1 MIILPSMRS
10 HFHRLILSVFVASTC
25 AEAEHID
32 PATTVAAWTFDSGD
46 LSGKWE
52 TKKAAEV
59 SGPRSPSY
67 PGFNTSNKAVQFSG
81 NGRQT
86 ALVVPDNGP
95 DGPHSLRFNHGE
107 SITLEAWVKPGNP
120 GGQEIYLIGKG
131 RSHTPEF
138 GKNNQNYGLRVKRG
152 QNGLQVGFI
161 FSSHDG
167 KGGDRK
173 FHVWWSEDKS
183 HASASSWHHVAVT
196 YTFGKADSLLGYID
210 GKAVAG
216 IWTYAG
222 ATDRPPVTD
231 ADALVIG
238 TGMERG
244 PGQSLNGALD
254 NIAIHRTALSPDIIR
269 KRYAFIPPT
278 PAISTAE
285 IPAGKVLV
293 QICEEDVP
301 NDRTWP
307 ESTLKAAL
315 TYTEDAFGLFEL
327 PQKYVSTGVRAD
339 RFPALVRAASLID
352 IPAGQH
358 RLLLRA
364 RGGSRL
370 FIDGRQILTTPFP
383 KGDTGGHGHTADQDQ
398 YLNLGPD
405 FRFAPPGNRES
416 TFEFTS
422 KGGKQL
428 VLLETIIGVGGQ
440 RPELGE
446 TVVAISPQGPQHWQL
461 LTPGSTVFPYTDAG
475 WSAYESERRPRIAG
489 MNTEA
494 RARQRAGQSAY
505 WEKRRKLASDWLA
518 STKEQPVPVLA
529 AGHPANN
536 PIDHFISARI
546 AKVAADYQSIPKGGI
561 DYFKDIRPILETKC
575 YDCHQGGKVK
585 GDLRLD
591 TLENAL
597 KGGDDEGPAIVPGKP
612 AQSPLIHR
620 ITTDD
625 EDLIMPPKG
634 APLTKDET
642 ALLEKWIT
650 EGAAWPEYDVKDFN
664 PTGLT
669 SDLDFLR
676 RTSLDTIGL
685 VPSEKEI
692 GEFLADTSADKRAKL
707 VDKLLTDPRWADHWT
722 SYWQDVLAENP
733 NIINPTLNNTGPFRW
748 WIHESL
754 ADNKPMDLFVTELV
768 RLEGSDRYGGP
779 RGFGTA
785 SQNDAPMA
793 EKGAIV
799 ASAFLGVEMKCARCH
814 DAPAHVSLQKDLF
827 SLAAMLEQKPVKVPK
842 TSTVSMDKLQEG
854 GRKPLIKVTLQP
866 GVDIQPEWPFTR
878 FAEAS
883 LSDQLSAD
891 PENTRDRLASLITA
905 PQNQRFSQVMVNR
918 VWQRFM
924 GRGLVENVA
933 DWEKGGPTHPELLN
947 WLSREFVRSGYDVK
961 AVARLILNSHAYQR
975 ATDPTLTAPGPLYV
989 APAPR
994 RFTAEQIVDSL
1005 FAATGKPF
1013 DIEEVSLDLD
1023 SNRSVTN
1030 SITLG
1035 VPSRSWMLASTS
1047 NERDRPSLSLPR
1059 IQAVASVLEAF
1070 GWRGARQDPVSIRDN
1085 SPNTLQPAILS
1096 NGTMGHWLTVLSDDH
1111 GITALALED
1120 EPLDQFIDRLYLRL
1134 LTRKPT
1140 TAELKATTALLEPG
1154 YETRVLTP
1162 KKKTIATKRVRPY
1175 YFTWSNHL
1183 DPKAN
1188 DLAIETEQQV
1198 RRGAPPTDR
1207 LDADWRERVEDLL
1220 WSLLNTPEWIFTP

>member
-1 MIILPSMRS
+1 MRPA
-10 HFHRLILSVFVASTC
+10 FQRLISVALLSLA
-25 AEAEHID
+25 AADAEHID
-32 PATTVAAWTFDSGD
+32 PETTVASWTFNSEAVT
-46 LSGKWE
+46 GKWE
-52 TKKAAEV
+52 SKKAEQV
-59 SGPRSPSY
+59 SGPRSPVY
-67 PGFNTSNKAVQFSG
+67 PGFDPTNRAARFPG
-81 NGRQT
+81 NGKQT

-95 DGPHSLRFNHGE
+95 DGPASLRFHQGE
-107 SITLEAWVKPGNP
+107 SITLEAWVKAGNA
-120 GGQEIYLIGKG
+120 GGEIYLIGKG
-131 RSHTPEF
+131 RSHQPEF
-138 GKNNQNYGLRVKRG
+138 GKTNQNYALRVKRG

-161 FSSHDG
+161 FSSHNG

-173 FHVWWSEDKS
+173 FHVWWSEDKAAAVS
-183 HASASSWHHVAVT
+183 SSWHHVAVT
-196 YTFGKADSLLGYID
+196 YTFGQADSLRGYLD
-210 GKAVAG
+210 GKAVTGVWTFAG
-216 IWTYAG
+216 PTN
-222 ATDRPPVTD
+222 RPPVTD

-254 NIAIHRTALSPDIIR
+254 NVAIHRTALSPDIIR
-269 KRYAFIPPT
+269 KRYAFNPPPPAVAAGEIPP
-278 PAISTAE
+278 
-285 IPAGKVLV
+285 GKVLIHV
-293 QICEEDVP
+293 CEEDVP

-307 ESTLKAAL
+307 EATPKPAL

-339 RFPALVRAASLID
+339 RFPALVRAASVIR
-352 IPAGQH
+352 IPAGTH

-370 FIDGRQILTTPFP
+370 FIEDKQVLATPFA
-383 KGDTGGHGHTADQDQ
+383 KGDTGGHGHTSDQDT

-416 TFEFTS
+416 TATFTS
-422 KGGKQL
+422 KGGDHL
-428 VLLETIIGVGGQ
+428 VLLETIIGAGGQ

-446 TVVAISPQGPQHWQL
+446 TVAAISLEGSDSWQL
-461 LTPGSTVFPYTDAG
+461 LTPGGTVFPYTDAG
-475 WSAYESERRPRIAG
+475 WAAYEEERRPRIAE
-489 MNTEA
+489 MNATS
-494 RARQRAGQSAY
+494 RAKQRKAHAGY
-505 WEKRRKLASDWLA
+505 WEKRRKIAADWLA
-518 STKEQPVPVLA
+518 STTGQALPPLA
-529 AGHPANN
+529 PGHAANN
-536 PIDHFISARI
+536 AIDHFISARI
-546 AKVAADYQSIPKGGI
+546 AKVAADYQSIPQGGV
-561 DYFKDIRPILETKC
+561 DYFRDVRPILETKC

-591 TLENAL
+591 TLKNAL
-597 KGGDDEGPAIVPGKP
+597 TGGADEGPAIVSGKP
-612 AQSPLIHR
+612 AESPLIHR
-620 ITTDD
+620 ITTGD

-634 APLTKDET
+634 EPLTKDEV
-642 ALLEKWIT
+642 AILEKWIT
-650 EGAAWPEYDVKDFN
+650 EGAAWPEFDVRDFK
-664 PTGLT
+664 PTALT
-669 SDLDFLR
+669 TDLDFLR
-676 RTSLDTIGL
+676 RASLDTIGL

-692 GEFLADTSADKRAKL
+692 GDFLADTSPDKRAKL
-707 VDKLLTDPRWADHWT
+707 IDRLLADARWADHWT

-754 ADNKPMDLFVTELV
+754 LDNKPMDLFVTELV

-785 SQNDAPMA
+785 TQNDAPMA

-814 DAPAHVSLQKDLF
+814 DAPGHVSLQKDLF

-842 TSTVSMDKLQEG
+842 TSTVSMEKLQEG

-866 GVDIQPEWPFTR
+866 GIPVMPEWPFSR
-878 FAEAS
+878 YADAPLAERIAEDPAS
-883 LSDQLSAD
+883 
-891 PENTRDRLASLITA
+891 PRDRLAALITA
-905 PQNQRFSQVMVNR
+905 PQNERFAQVMVNR
-918 VWQRFM
+918 LWQRLM
-924 GRGLVENVA
+924 GRGLVEQVA

-947 WLSREFVRSGYDVK
+947 WLAREFVRSGYDFK
-961 AVARLILNSHAYQR
+961 ATARLILNSHAYQR
-975 ATDPTLTAPGPLYV
+975 ATDPALTAPGPLYV

-994 RFTAEQIVDSL
+994 RLNAEQIVDSL

-1013 DIEEVSLDLD
+1013 DLEEVSLDLD
-1023 SNRSVTN
+1023 SNRSVSN

-1059 IQAVASVLEAF
+1059 IQAVATVLQAF
-1070 GWRGARQDPVSIRDN
+1070 GWRGARQDPVSLRDH

-1120 EPLDQFIDRLYLRL
+1120 QPLGQFIDRLYLRL

-1140 TAELKATTALLEPG
+1140 AAEREASLALLEPG
-1154 YETRVLTP
+1154 YAERVVP
-1162 KKKTIATKRVRPY
+1162 SSAKPAVSKERIRPY

-1188 DLAIETEQQV
+1188 DLAVEDEQRV
-1198 RRGAPPTDR
+1198 RKGAPPTDR
-1207 LDADWRERVEDLL
+1207 LDPAWRERAEDLL
-1220 WSLLNTPEWIFTP
+1220 WSLLNTPELVFAP

>member
-1 MIILPSMRS
+1 MRS
-10 HFHRLILSVFVASTC
+10 HCHLLILTALAATTC

-32 PATTVAAWTFDSGD
+32 PTTTVASWTFDSAD
-46 LSGKWE
+46 LLGKWE
-52 TKKAAEV
+52 GKKATEV
-59 SGPRSPSY
+59 SGPRSPVY
-67 PGFNTSNKAVQFSG
+67 PGFNTTNQALQFPG
-81 NGRQT
+81 NGKQT
-86 ALVVPDNGP
+86 ALVIPDKGP
-95 DGPHSLRFNHGE
+95 DGPHSLQFHQGE
-107 SITLEAWVKPGNP
+107 SITLEAWVKPGNAT
-120 GGQEIYLIGKG
+120 GQEVYLIGKG
-131 RSHTPEF
+131 RSHKPEF
-138 GKNNQNYGLRVKRG
+138 GKVNQNYGLRVKRG
-152 QNGLQVGFI
+152 ENGVQVGFI

-173 FHVWWSEDKS
+173 FHVWWSEDVNRTVN
-183 HASASSWHHVAVT
+183 SSWHHVAVT
-196 YTFGKADSLLGYID
+196 YTFGKADSLQGYLD
-210 GKAVAG
+210 GKAVPGVWTFAG
-216 IWTYAG
+216 P
-222 ATDRPPVTD
+222 TDRAPVADT
-231 ADALVIG
+231 DALVIG

-244 PGQSLNGALD
+244 PGQSLNGGLD
-254 NIAIHRTALSPDIIR
+254 NVAIHRTTLSPDIIR
-269 KRYAFIPPT
+269 KRYAYAPPA
-278 PAISTAE
+278 PAVIASE
-285 IPAGKVLV
+285 IPAGKVLIQV
-293 QICEEDVP
+293 CEDEVP
-301 NDRTWP
+301 NDRSWP
-307 ESTLKAAL
+307 EATPKPAL
-315 TYTEDAFGLFEL
+315 TYQEDAFGLFEL
-327 PQKYVSTGVRAD
+327 PQKYTSTGVRAD
-339 RFPALVRAASLID
+339 RFPALVRAAAVVD
-352 IPAGQH
+352 VPAGKH

-370 FIDGRQILTTPFP
+370 LIDGKQILATPFP
-383 KGDTGGHGHTADQDQ
+383 KGDTGGHGHTSDQDK
-398 YLNLGPD
+398 YLDLGPD

-416 TFEFTS
+416 TVEFVS

-428 VLLETIIGVGGQ
+428 VLLETIIGVASQ

-446 TVVAISPQGPQHWQL
+446 TVVAISPEGSQHWQL

-475 WSAYESERRPRIAG
+475 WTQYEKERRPRIEQ

-494 RARQRAGQSAY
+494 RAKLRAEHNGY
-505 WEKRRKLASDWLA
+505 WEKRRKLAADWLA
-518 STKEQPVPVLA
+518 STKEQAVPDLPS
-529 AGHPANN
+529 GQPANN

-546 AKVAADYQSIPKGGI
+546 AKVAADYQSIPQGGV
-561 DYFKDIRPILETKC
+561 DYFKDVRPILETKC

-591 TLENAL
+591 SLEHAL
-597 KGGDDEGPAIVPGKP
+597 KGGDDEGPSIVPGKS
-612 AQSPLIHR
+612 AESPLFQR
-620 ITTDD
+620 VTTDD

-634 APLTKDET
+634 APLTKDEV
-642 ALLEKWIT
+642 AILEKWINQ
-650 EGAAWPEYDVKDFN
+650 GAAWPEYDVKNFN
-664 PTGLT
+664 LTGLT

-676 RTSLDTIGL
+676 RVSLDTIGL
-685 VPSEKEI
+685 IPSEKEI
-692 GEFLADTSADKRAKL
+692 TDFLADNSADKRAKL
-707 VDKLLTDPRWADHWT
+707 IDKLLADSRWADHWT

-827 SLAAMLEQKPVKVPK
+827 SLAAMLDQKAVKVPK
-842 TSTVSMDKLQEG
+842 TSTVPMDKLHEG

-866 GVDIQPEWPFTR
+866 GVDIQPEWPFAR
-878 FAEAS
+878 YVDAS
-883 LSDQLSAD
+883 LSEQLAED
-891 PENTRDRLASLITA
+891 PENTRDKLASLITA
-905 PQNQRFSQVMVNR
+905 PQNERFAQVMVNR
-918 VWQRFM
+918 IWQRLM

-933 DWEKGGPTHPELLN
+933 DWEKGEPTHPELLN
-947 WLSREFVRSGYDVK
+947 WLGREFVRSGYDVK
-961 AVARLILNSHAYQR
+961 AIARLILNSHAYQR

-989 APAPR
+989 SPAPR

-1013 DIEEVSLDLD
+1013 DLEEVSLDLD
-1023 SNRSVTN
+1023 SNRSVTQ

-1059 IQAVASVLEAF
+1059 IQAVATVLEAF

-1111 GITALALED
+1111 GITKLALEKQ
-1120 EPLDQFIDRLYLRL
+1120 PLDQFIDRLYLRL

-1140 TAELKATTALLEPG
+1140 TAEREATIALLEPG
-1154 YETRVLTP
+1154 YETRVITA
-1162 KKKTIATKRVRPY
+1162 KKKEAATKRVRPY

-1183 DPKAN
+1183 DGKAN
-1188 DLAIETEQQV
+1188 DLAVVAEQQV
-1198 RRGAPPTDR
+1198 RKGAPPTGN
-1207 LDADWRERVEDLL
+1207 LNADWRERAEDLI
-1220 WSLLNTPEWIFTP
+1220 WTLLNNPDWIFTP